1 MTEIKISISAPE
13 IVDAINN
20 LATALKEKTVNI
32 ENQGTLNF
40 EIPATAEQVFSAP
53 AQPVVAVNTVPV
65 APVTPVPTAVPT
77 AMPQY
82 TLDDLAKAGTALVDA
97 GKMNELLALLT
108 KFGVDALTNLNP
120 SQYGAMATELRNL
133 GAQI

>member
-20 LATALKEKTVNI
+20 LANALNGKTVNI

-40 EIPATAEQVFSAP
+40 EIPATAEQTFTQP
-53 AQPVVAVNTVPV
+53 AQPVTQIPT
-65 APVTPVPTAVPT
+65 APVTPVPTTAVPT